1 MESKS
6 FEKDNLR
13 EALHDVVDEMD
24 KEKVRELL
32 HEDTNRR
39 FIQNRDQKYDLTATK
54 FLKSEYSQR

>member
-32 HEDTNRR
+32 HESTNRGL
-39 FIQNRDQKYDLTATK
+39 FKIETK
-54 FLKSEYSQR
+54 SMT